1 MSATT
6 SVATPPATTHTVDA
20 VVVGAGMAGLY
31 LLHRC
36 REMGINA
43 VALEAGDDVGGTWY
57 WNRYPGARCDIESVD
72 YSYSFD
78 PELEQEWEWSER
90 YATQPE
96 ILRYLQHVAERHDLR
111 RDIRFETRVDAGV
124 WNEDTGR
131 WAVTTEAG
139 DVYDAQWYIMATGC
153 LSVPKE
159 VDIPGADSF
168 AGPTYV
174 TGRWP
179 HEGVDFTGQRVAVI
193 GTGSSAIQSIPLIA
207 EQASQITI
215 YQRTPNYSLPAGNG
229 PLDPAKVDDIKGRY
243 REYRNEARLSRAGV
257 PFPQVN
263 EAWWMLTEEERA
275 ERLEAGYPEGI
286 LGYGSRIADLGTN
299 PVANDGAAEFVRNK
313 VRAKVD
319 DPELA
324 ETLVP
329 QDYPIFTKR
338 LCLDTNYYETFN
350 RDHVELVD
358 LRKNPFV
365 AVNETGIEN
374 TDAAR
379 EFDAIVYATGFDA
392 MTGAIVSV
400 DIEGRGGQSLKQKW
414 EAGPQ
419 TYLGLMTRGF
429 PNLFMITG
437 PQSPSVLS
445 NMAVSIEQHVEW
457 VTDCIAAM
465 RDEGTDTL
473 EPTETAEAGWQ
484 VHVADCA
491 SITMFEQ
498 TDSWYMGANVP
509 GKPRVFLP
517 YVGGVGNYRAV
528 CDDVV
533 AQDWIGFERS
543 GSAGDRCA
551 DGLIRELQLDVSMLL
566 QAMVEMELPALDS
579 MSADEAR
586 EFAATGAAAAPPG
599 PEVGEVIDGTFPGA
613 DGNDLDYRL
622 YRPEGDGPHPVIVYW
637 HGGGWV
643 IGSYTSNDG
652 LCRDLCVRTGA
663 MVISC
668 DYRHAPDHPFP
679 APVDDAWAALQWIDA
694 NRGELGATD
703 ETVLAGWSAGA
714 NLAAVVSHRAR
725 DEGGPALAGQ
735 VLITPVTD
743 CDMTRASY
751 TDNGD
756 GYVLTTSLM
765 NWFWDHYCPEDQRS
779 DPRASPIRGDLTGLA
794 PTIVATAQFD
804 PLRDEGAAYVEALQA
819 AGSPATHLPQ
829 RGQIHTTIGAVGTLI
844 SPASCRAEIAEAI
857 TDLLA

>member
-193 GTGSSAIQSIPLIA
+193 GSGSSAIQSIPLIA

-400 DIEGRGGQSLKQKW
+400 DIEGRDGQSLKQKW

>member
-6 SVATPPATTHTVDA
+6 SVATHTVDA

-36 REMGINA
+36 RELGINA

-111 RDIRFETRVDAGV
+111 RDIRFETRVAEGV
-124 WNEDTGR
+124 FNEDTNR

-139 DVYDAQWYIMATGC
+139 DVYDAQWDIMATGC

-159 VDIPGADSF
+159 VDIPGAETF

-179 HEGVDFTGQRVAVI
+179 HEGVDFTGKRVAVI
-193 GTGSSAIQSIPLIA
+193 GTGSSAIQSIPIIA
-207 EQASQITI
+207 EQASQLTI

-229 PLDPAKVDDIKGRY
+229 PLDPAKVADIKGRY
-243 REYRNEARLSRAGV
+243 PEYRDEARWSRAGV

-263 EAWWMLTEEERA
+263 EAWWMLTDEERTA
-275 ERLEAGYPEGI
+275 RLEAGYPEGI
-286 LGYGSRIADLGTN
+286 LGYGSRIADLGVN

-329 QDYPIFTKR
+329 KDYPIFTKR

-350 RDHVELVD
+350 RDHVELVN
-358 LRKNPFV
+358 LREHPFV
-365 AVNETGIEN
+365 AINESGIEN
-374 TDAAR
+374 TDATR

-400 DIEGRGGQSLKQKW
+400 DIEGRDGQSLKQKW
-414 EAGPQ
+414 EDGPV

-457 VTDCIAAM
+457 VTDCIVAM

-517 YVGGVGNYRAV
+517 YVGGVGNYRSV
-528 CDDVV
+528 CNDVV
-533 AQDWIGFERS
+533 ERDWLGFERS
-543 GSAGDRCA
+543 GASGDRCT
-551 DGLIRELQLDVSMLL
+551 DGLIRELQLDVSLMLL
-566 QAMVEMELPALDS
+566 AMAEMDLPAMESLTPDQ
-579 MSADEAR
+579 AR
-586 EFAATGAAAAPPG
+586 EFAAAGAAAAPPG

-643 IGSYTSNDG
+643 IGSYSSNDG

-663 MVISC
+663 IVISC

-679 APVDDAWAALQWIDA
+679 APVDDAWAALQWVDA
-694 NRGELGATD
+694 NRDALGATD
-703 ETVLAGWSAGA
+703 KTVLAGWSAGA
-714 NLAAVVSHRAR
+714 NLAAVISQRAR
-725 DEGGPALAGQ
+725 DEGSPALAGQ
-735 VLITPVTD
+735 ALITPVTD
-743 CDMTRASY
+743 CDMTTGSY
-751 TDNGD
+751 VDNAE
-756 GYVLTTSLM
+756 GYVLTASLM
-765 NWFWDHYCPEDQRS
+765 RWFWDHYCPEDQRT
-779 DPRASPIRGDLTGLA
+779 DPRASPIRGNLAGLA

-804 PLRDEGAAYVEALQA
+804 PLRDEGAAYVDALQA

-829 RGQIHTTIGAVGTLI
+829 RGQIHTSIGAVGSLI
-844 SPASCRAEIAEAI
+844 SPDTSRAEIADAI
-857 TDLLA
+857 VALLAD